1 MKRITFL
8 RALVAVPTA
17 FAGLAVAA
25 RTDST
30 PIYSGTLAGY
40 KYNMGPLVEQHIRVG
55 MPLRIVREAFNEFDS
70 KAVALFSG
78 DWRLGYIHMEENAVL
93 AQMLDSKVP
102 LEARLKEFDAT
113 LPTHERAVV
122 EIAMPRRA

>member
-1 MKRITFL
+1 MFL
-8 RALVAVPTA
+8 RSLVAVPAA

-25 RTDST
+25 RTGNT
-30 PIYSGTLAGY
+30 TIYTGTLAGY
-40 KYNMGPLVEQHIRVG
+40 KYNMGPLVEQHIKQG
-55 MPLRIVREAFNEFDS
+55 MPLQIVREAFNEFDS

-93 AQMLDSKVP
+93 AQMLDNKVP

-113 LPTHERAVV
+113 LPTYERAVV
-122 EIAMPRRA
+122 EIALPKRA